1 MKQTIFENKQRAEE
15 LMQEAIRIWRSSDHP
30 DQLEGIEQDP
40 VFSLLLTALAY
51 QSNELENDLDHMKA
65 EVLEE
70 FSRMLVPYEVGHA
83 IPATAVVQAT
93 LQSGLSSMELTQE
106 HIFTLTDTEA
116 SFIPLLRT
124 RVLNAAI
131 RSIVRMDG
139 RRWKVSLKFDSPITD
154 LSGLCFVVKNRSFKD
169 LKVTVKGHILP
180 IVSPWEF
187 SELPLSPCFDIDTV
201 LYNGTQTYNAAV
213 SCLDLFARQN
223 IRMYCVKSHQ
233 PNKILPAETESVDL
247 VFEFSGIKDDFVFDR
262 DNLILN
268 SIILVNAEVH
278 TADLTSNT
286 PIVRVAGFQSLGSEV
301 DSSSQQFLHM
311 LRPSSDQIF
320 GQFPVEVRK
329 MSADRFNQGRLVVLL
344 NTLISRYYTDFYAF
358 QSLREEASDKVMYS
372 LIETLTRMRDAA
384 RANAEERIPGVYL
397 MLNPRAADIRND
409 VSLSLTYVTTLGSAI
424 NGQLSDNST
433 FQPPAG
439 FNNASVRLI
448 ATPVPGSDEVRDQLE
463 EASLSRYYMITNDRL
478 VTPADM
484 KLFCYMELMT
494 RYGITRQMVKS
505 ITVSHRQQQD
515 RWEAGYEI
523 LVEIILNEN
532 TFIRRGFEEKIPQ
545 AETLMQAMISV
556 RSANIYPVQVTITI
570 DKQQS

>member
-233 PNKILPAETESVDL
+233 PNKILPAETESIDL

-448 ATPVPGSDEVRDQLE
+448 GTPVPGSDEVRDQLE